1 MSKIEH
7 QFAKTRQNIL
17 YMTISLSR
25 RSRKIEDTKVGN
37 QKPKVEDGQT
47 IQWPKKGQKDKQR
60 STKHYTEH

>member
-1 MSKIEH
+1 
-7 QFAKTRQNIL
+7 
-17 YMTISLSR
+17 MTISLSR

-37 QKPKVEDGQT
+37 QKPKVKDGQT